1 MQQRGVTL
9 EEMQR
14 TLLEGWE
21 ASDAKAGTRGKVLV
35 FLGGSEWEGHIYQ
48 EKEITVYYK
57 STSQGIVLLTVL
69 ARYGQG
75 FQRE

>member
-1 MQQRGVTL
+1 MEIHITATDLHPHLRARMQQRGVTL

-48 EKEITVYYK
+48 EKALVK
-57 STSQGIVLLTVL
+57 K
-69 ARYGQG
+69 
-75 FQRE
+75 